1 MVHCAVDMENV
12 QYRYPDGQKVLKDIN
27 FQVGLHERAV
37 ILGANGAGKST
48 LLSVMCGIIEAR
60 QGTIRILNKELTSKN
75 IHEIRASIG
84 LVFQEPD
91 NQLFMPT
98 LWEDIAFGPL
108 NMRLTEEEVNS
119 RVDEALKIV
128 DLAHLK
134 EKPPHHLSV
143 GEKKRAAI
151 ATVLA
156 MRPKILVFDEP
167 TAHMDPRSRNE
178 FIKFLSKLH
187 SEGDLTIITATHDVD
202 IVPLIADRA
211 YVLSDGMF
219 IGTGS
224 VSEIF
229 SNEQILEKASL
240 APPILTQLFQKNRSI
255 MQGMKPESLPMTLT
269 EASSFF
275 RRYCTPQPHS

>member
-1 MVHCAVDMENV
+1 MVHCAVDMENI
-12 QYRYPDGQKVLKDIN
+12 QYRYPDGHVALEEIN

-48 LLSVMCGIIEAR
+48 LLSVMCGIIEAN
-60 QGTIRILNKELTSKN
+60 QGTIKILDQKLTAKTVFELRS
-75 IHEIRASIG
+75 SIG

-98 LWEDIAFGPL
+98 LWEDVAFGPL
-108 NMRLTEEEVNS
+108 NMGIPEEEVID
-119 RVDEALKIV
+119 RVDEALEV
-128 DLAHLK
+128 VGLSQFK

-151 ATVLA
+151 ATVLS

-178 FIKFLSKLH
+178 FLSFLSRIH

-202 IVPLIADRA
+202 MVPLLADRA
-211 YVLSDGMF
+211 YVIKEGRF
-219 IGTGS
+219 IGAGS
-224 VSEIF
+224 VADVF
-229 SNEQILEKASL
+229 SNPEMLRNANLS
-240 APPILTQLFQKNRSI
+240 PPLLTQLFQQNRDLIPDTMSNR
-255 MQGMKPESLPMTLT
+255 LPMTID
-269 EASSFF
+269 EATSLF
-275 RRYCTPQPHS
+275 RKCVSRPT